1 MQQPFDVVQEETQP
15 RRGLRRMALLHVPLA
30 IASGA
35 AVLWLLTLLLGGE
48 TGAIVGLTIFGL
60 VLFATAFQSVTALR
74 DLRAEPTRT
83 TGIVLRKRR
92 PGIFLMLGRTH
103 YLRLREGAFVV
114 SVPAYHELSEDDEVE
129 IDHWPHTRTVIR
141 VRLLRRAADIEA
153 DEAALAELAAIDGEA
168 EDGAGQAGPAQPW
181 RPPHL
186 R

>member
-35 AVLWLLTLLLGGE
+35 AAVWLLTVLIGGE
-48 TGAIVGLTIFGL
+48 TGAVVGLTILGL

-141 VRLLRRAADIEA
+141 VRLLRRAADIQA
-153 DEAALAELAAIDGEA
+153 DEAALAEVAVAEGEA
-168 EDGAGQAGPAQPW
+168 EDGAKQAGPAQPW

>member
-1 MQQPFDVVQEETQP
+1 MV
-15 RRGLRRMALLHVPLA
+15 LLHLPLA
-30 IASGA
+30 VASGG
-35 AVLWLLTLLLGGE
+35 AVLWLLSLLIGGE
-48 TGAIVGLTIFGL
+48 TGAIIGVSIVGLVFFT
-60 VLFATAFQSVTALR
+60 TSFQSVTALH
-74 DLRAEPTRT
+74 DLRSDPTRT

-92 PGIFLMLGRTH
+92 PGIFLMFGRTH

-129 IDHWPHTRTVIR
+129 IEHWPHTRTVIR

-153 DEAALAELAAIDGEA
+153 EEAALAEVAVVEGEA
-168 EDGAGQAGPAQPW
+168 EDDAERAGSAQPW